1 VGAEL
6 LVDQRKEDDHR
17 AVEVL
22 NILQYKHKPVLKKHF
37 TCLEISTVDRA
48 QGYSE
53 YSFRFSACSRSNRDR
68 NHDRNLALLWV
79 FFFKGK
85 RTQLKIFTYKDL

>member
-1 VGAEL
+1 VGAKL

-22 NILQYKHKPVLKKHF
+22 NILQYKHKPVFKKHF
-37 TCLEISTVDRA
+37 TRLEINMLDRE

-53 YSFRFSACSRSNRDR
+53 YSFRLSACR
-68 NHDRNLALLWV
+68 LE
-79 FFFKGK
+79 
-85 RTQLKIFTYKDL
+85 